1 MDSIKLGILC
11 KRWQWSDDRNY
22 FYCHLLKANNKIKTC
37 PDNYCAYET
46 PQKVTNQMRT
56 VIYKVVF
63 LEKILKWS
71 IKQNFSFFCS
81 LLVYIIKFILIYMQL
96 IVITEKF
103 LKKHRFFWGGGGS
116 YHWLFCIIHFWASL
130 YPLLCKR
137 TILNKNPLNISSL
150 YLLPQISIHSQ
161 KAIY

>member
-1 MDSIKLGILC
+1 MSMDSIKLGILC
-11 KRWQWSDDRNY
+11 KRWQWSDDSNY

-96 IVITEKF
+96 IVLLHKSGYKEAQK
-103 LKKHRFFWGGGGS
+103 
-116 YHWLFCIIHFWASL
+116 CIIQNNKW
-130 YPLLCKR
+130 YEPPPPQKNLCFLR
-137 TILNKNPLNISSL
+137 NFSIITISCM
-150 YLLPQISIHSQ
+150 
-161 KAIY
+161 